1 MSLSAESK
9 TYLPLDADV
18 VARMVSDLE
27 RYLDAQ
33 SLQANPRYALVGP
46 EGEVELPREV
56 HEILVQVVEGMRSGR
71 AIVVTPQSLRLTTQ
85 QAADLLGVSRPTVV
99 KFIESGELRCERTS
113 HRRVL
118 RLEDVMAFQSARR
131 ERQLA
136 AVAATSVDLD
146 NEVDPEQLQILLEE
160 ARAANA
166 KRRAQRAR

>member
-1 MSLSAESK
+1 M
-9 TYLPLDADV
+9 
-18 VARMVSDLE
+18 
-27 RYLDAQ
+27 
-33 SLQANPRYALVGP
+33 
-46 EGEVELPREV
+46 

-146 NEVDPEQLQILLEE
+146 NEVDPEQLQILLQE

-166 KRRAQRAR
+166 KRRA

>member
-1 MSLSAESK
+1 MNVVVEDAERIPDLVEQA
-9 TYLPLDADV
+9 YR
-18 VARMVSDLE
+18 VATSGCPGPVH
-27 RYLDAQ
+27 
-33 SLQANPRYALVGP
+33 LQFRGP
-46 EGEVELPREV
+46 EGEVELPREA
-56 HEILVQVVEGMRSGR
+56 HEILTQVVAGMRSGQ

-136 AVAATSVDLD
+136 AVAAY
-146 NEVDPEQLQILLEE
+146 QE
-160 ARAANA
+160 AVEFDHV
-166 KRRAQRAR
+166 